1 MFVENTLSDVRLRY
15 LRRVGMGLLLVGVF
29 VPLDLLALM
38 VVLVAGVYFCVRA
51 IVYLRQRL
59 ALYRRAA

>member
-1 MFVENTLSDVRLRY
+1 MFVRNTLSDVRLGY
-15 LRRVGMGLLLVGVF
+15 LRRVGMGLLLVSVF

-51 IVYLRQRL
+51 IMYLRQML